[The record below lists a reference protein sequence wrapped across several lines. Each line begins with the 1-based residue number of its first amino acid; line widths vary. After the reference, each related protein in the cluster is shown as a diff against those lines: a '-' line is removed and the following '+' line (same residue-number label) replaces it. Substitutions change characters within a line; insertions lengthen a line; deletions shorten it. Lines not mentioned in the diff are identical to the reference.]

1 MFKVASVFVWR
12 HGGLLIDA
20 VITSISDAAAPRGAM
35 SRQGQRQERNGGQAA
50 ARGLWRGT
58 DLTRIVLRGD
68 AGGYRETQPP
78 HTSGLHSVSE
88 PARGGDAHRELLSV
102 RVFVTLCLF
111 SQPMWTKG
119 AKGAPVSPAASLCA
133 CSSRGSVTW
142 GSEEKSVE
150 SRLKL
155 LTPRFFSFSCSEATL
170 VAEYFL

>member
-35 SRQGQRQERNGGQAA
+35 SRQGQRQERNEGQAA

-88 PARGGDAHRELLSV
+88 PARGGGMHIGNC
-102 RVFVTLCLF
+102 FLF
-111 SQPMWTKG
+111 
-119 AKGAPVSPAASLCA
+119 ASLSLCV
-133 CSSRGSVTW
+133 SSPSPCGLR
-142 GSEEKSVE
+142 ERRERRCPPLHRFALAAAVE
-150 SRLKL
+150 LSPGVRRRKVSR
-155 LTPRFFSFSCSEATL
+155 AD
-170 VAEYFL
+170 